1 MEQKLKVTAERL
13 GLEVEQMPRNIAV
26 IMDGNGRWAK
36 KRNLPR
42 QAGHRA
48 GVENLRRVIDA
59 CVDFDIKILT
69 IYAFSTENWRRPEPE
84 VALLMRLAEDYARRE
99 VDELD
104 RNNVQVR
111 MLGHREGLPTS
122 LLRAMD
128 EGIRRTA
135 HNTGLVLNLAFNYG
149 GRAEIVDA
157 ARAMVTAVRQDKLNP
172 ALLDETVFGRFLYTT
187 GLPDPDLVIRTAG
200 EMRLSN
206 FLIWQAVGALFWNT
220 SVYWPD
226 FDKTHLLAAIRA
238 WQESRES
245 ETADLSF
252 RQPLLPTPNIR

>member
-1 MEQKLKVTAERL
+1 MTRQQQDDPIPAH
-13 GLEVEQMPRNIAV
+13 IAI
-26 IMDGNGRWAK
+26 IMDGNGRWAQQ
-36 KRNLPR
+36 RGLPR
-42 QAGHRA
+42 TAGHRA
-48 GVENLRRVIDA
+48 GVETVRHIVRA
-59 CVDFDIKILT
+59 CADLGVKVLT
-69 IYAFSTENWRRPEPE
+69 LYTFSTENWRRPEPE
-84 VALLMRLAEDYARRE
+84 VALLMRLAEDCARRE

-111 MLGHREGLPTS
+111 MLGHREGLPGS

-135 HNTGLVLNLAFNYG
+135 HNTGLVLNLAINYG

-157 ARAMVTAVRQDKLNP
+157 ARAMVTAVRQGKLNP
-172 ALLDETVFGRFLYTT
+172 ALLDETVLGRFLYTA

-206 FLIWQAVGALFWNT
+206 FLIWQAVGALFWST
-220 SVYWPD
+220 SAYWPD
-226 FDKTHLLAAIRA
+226 FDKTHLLVAIRA

-245 ETADLSF
+245 V
-252 RQPLLPTPNIR
+252 